1 MIYNWLAVKATLMS
15 KNKKELQKL
24 PTYGQLLKISK
35 TTMKAKNKVTA
46 TRGSLHCLALHFQT
60 FRVRLRSQLTN
71 RQKLFSALAKAKA
84 LAPCDLKIEAA
95 FPVSADVEQ
104 SKTTRAVR
112 SWIRFTNYS
121 GPTYATPFILIIV
134 DYSFDLSKKLIFT

>member
-1 MIYNWLAVKATLMS
+1 ML
-15 KNKKELQKL
+15 L
-24 PTYGQLLKISK
+24 PS
-35 TTMKAKNKVTA
+35 V
-46 TRGSLHCLALHFQT
+46 
-60 FRVRLRSQLTN
+60 
-71 RQKLFSALAKAKA
+71 SALAKAKA

-121 GPTYATPFILIIV
+121 GLTYATPFILIIV
-134 DYSFDLSKKLIFT
+134 DYSI